1 MAQILYRGPQT
12 HGVVVGPL
20 GEEVHVPYDEA
31 TEVADEIADAL
42 VDEYPVDFTLVK
54 QERKPS
60 AADKARRD
68 VTQPEADE
76 ATVKEPQ

>member
-31 TEVADEIADAL
+31 TEVADEIAAAL
-42 VDEYPVDFTLVK
+42 VAEYPVDFTLVSDA
-54 QERKPS
+54 PP
-60 AADKARRD
+60 APVTKARKAVD
-68 VTQPEADE
+68 
-76 ATVKEPQ
+76 KEPQ